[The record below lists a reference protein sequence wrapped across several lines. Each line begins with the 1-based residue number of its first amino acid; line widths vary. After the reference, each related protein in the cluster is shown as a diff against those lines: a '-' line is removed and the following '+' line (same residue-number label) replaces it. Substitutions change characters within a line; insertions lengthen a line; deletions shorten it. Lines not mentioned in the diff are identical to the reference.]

1 MVLIAFYLLYKNTD
15 KKTFGTIIAVVII
28 KIVLGCYKVY
38 SEMEMIIKFFN
49 TALAVCLFFLLG
61 CSTTSSSKIGG
72 RDGKPV
78 EQWSNFEQSD
88 FSEPVTDERYSRVI
102 FVRGEH
108 YTVGEAVNIYVN
120 GEYLA
125 SLLAQGAASV
135 QLCQGS
141 NKLLASYTNIEKRYL
156 DKQNDGQFYSIPAG
170 KISYFQIEKNAQG
183 NPIFRKITLEQFE
196 NMEINK
202 QRHTLSRVDKRS
214 ECRL

>member
-1 MVLIAFYLLYKNTD
+1 MSVKFLNTVLVTCFLSLL
-15 KKTFGTIIAVVII
+15 A
-28 KIVLGCYKVY
+28 
-38 SEMEMIIKFFN
+38 
-49 TALAVCLFFLLG
+49 
-61 CSTTSSSKIGG
+61 CSGASKSQVGG

-88 FSEPVTDERYSRVI
+88 FNEPVTDKRYSRVI
-102 FVRGEH
+102 FARGDSHTED
-108 YTVGEAVNIYVN
+108 EAINIYVN

-141 NKLLASYTNIEKRYL
+141 NKLLASYTDIKKRYL
-156 DKQNDGQFYSIPAG
+156 DKQSEGQHYSIPAE
-170 KISYFQIEKNAQG
+170 KISYFQIEKNSQG
-183 NPIFRKITLEQFE
+183 SPIFRKITSEQFE
-196 NMEINK
+196 NMQINK